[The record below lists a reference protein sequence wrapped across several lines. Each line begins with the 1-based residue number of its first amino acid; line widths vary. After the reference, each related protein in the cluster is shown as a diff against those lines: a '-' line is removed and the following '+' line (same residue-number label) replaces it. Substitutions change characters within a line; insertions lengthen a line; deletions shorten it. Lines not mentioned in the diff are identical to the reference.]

1 MLQKMDWKISFVVIL
16 LIVLLGGYYEKLG
29 VEARTMALPLA
40 IFIAAGIIIA
50 RLKKL
55 EYETFTAKVNAK
67 EVIVQN
73 FSVIDRHGKQRVA
86 ISTTADNARM
96 RFFDEQGIPCATFD
110 ILNTGPMLKL
120 VGNKGSV
127 SIAFDEEGLPDLT
140 MRDDMDKNIWSAGK

>member
-1 MLQKMDWKISFVVIL
+1 MFNKKDWKISFVVIL

-55 EYETFTAKVNAK
+55 EYETISTLVNAK
-67 EVIVQN
+67 KVIVQN
-73 FSVIDRHGKQRVA
+73 FSVIDNHGKQRVA
-86 ISTTADNARM
+86 ISTTADTALM
-96 RFFDEQGIPCATFD
+96 RFFDEQDIPCATLD
-110 ILNTGPMLKL
+110 VLNTGPILKL

-127 SIAFDEEGLPDLT
+127 SIAFDEEGRPSLT
-140 MRDDMDKNIWSAGK
+140 LKDDMDKIIWSAG

>member
-1 MLQKMDWKISFVVIL
+1 MITKKDWKMTFALIL

-29 VEARTMALPLA
+29 VEARTMVLPLA

-55 EYETFTAKVNAK
+55 EYETSTFKVNAK

-73 FSVIDRHGKQRVA
+73 LGVIDSHGKQRVA
-86 ISTTADNARM
+86 ISTVADTALM
-96 RFFDEQGIPCATFD
+96 RFFDEQDIPCATFD
-110 ILNTGPMLKL
+110 ILNTGPILKL

-127 SIAFDEEGLPDLT
+127 SIAFDEEGRPKLT
-140 MRDDMDKNIWSAGK
+140 LKDDMDKTIWSAG

>member
-1 MLQKMDWKISFVVIL
+1 MFQKKDWKISFVVIL

-55 EYETFTAKVNAK
+55 EYETITAKVNAK
-67 EVIVQN
+67 EAIVQN
-73 FSVIDRHGKQRVA
+73 FSVIDNHGKQRVA
-86 ISTTADNARM
+86 ISTTADTALM
-96 RFFDEQGIPCATFD
+96 RFFDEQDIPCATLD
-110 ILNTGPMLKL
+110 VLNTGPILKL

-127 SIAFDEEGLPDLT
+127 SIAFDEKGRPNLT
-140 MRDDMDKNIWSAGK
+140 LKDDMDKIIWSAE

>member
-1 MLQKMDWKISFVVIL
+1 MFQKKDWKISFVVIL

-55 EYETFTAKVNAK
+55 EYETTTAKMNAK

-73 FSVIDRHGKQRVA
+73 FSVIDNHGKQRVA
-86 ISTTADNARM
+86 ISTTADTPLM
-96 RFFDEQGIPCATFD
+96 RFLDEQDIPCITFD
-110 ILNTGPMLKL
+110 VLNTGPILKL
-120 VGNKGSV
+120 VGKKESV
-127 SIAFDEEGLPDLT
+127 SIVFDEDGRPNIT
-140 MRDDMDKNIWSAGK
+140 VNDDMGQTIWSAR

>member
-1 MLQKMDWKISFVVIL
+1 MITKKDWKMTFALIL

-29 VEARTMALPLA
+29 VEARTMVLPLA

-55 EYETFTAKVNAK
+55 EYEKSTFKVIAK

-73 FSVIDRHGKQRVA
+73 LGVIDSHGKQRVA
-86 ISTTADNARM
+86 ISTVADTALM
-96 RFFDEQGIPCATFD
+96 RFFDEQDIPCATFD
-110 ILNTGPMLKL
+110 ILNTGPILKL

-127 SIAFDEEGLPDLT
+127 SIAFDEEGRPNLT
-140 MRDDMDKNIWSAGK
+140 LKDDMDKTIWSAG

>member
-1 MLQKMDWKISFVVIL
+1 MIIKKDWKISFVVIL

-55 EYETFTAKVNAK
+55 EYETSTFKVNAK

-73 FSVIDRHGKQRVA
+73 FSVIDSHGKQRVA
-86 ISTTADNARM
+86 ISTDADTVLM
-96 RFFDEQGIPCATFD
+96 RFFDEQDIPCATFD
-110 ILNTGPMLKL
+110 VLNTGPILKL
-120 VGNKGSV
+120 IGNNGSV
-127 SIAFDEEGLPDLT
+127 SIAFDEEGRPNLT
-140 MRDDMDKNIWSAGK
+140 LKDDMDQTIWSAG

>member
-1 MLQKMDWKISFVVIL
+1 MFQKKDWKMTFALIL

-29 VEARTMALPLA
+29 VEARTMVLPLA

-55 EYETFTAKVNAK
+55 EYETSTFKVNAK

-73 FSVIDRHGKQRVA
+73 LGVIDSHGKQRVT
-86 ISTTADNARM
+86 ISTVADTALM
-96 RFFDEQGIPCATFD
+96 RFFDEQDIPCATFD
-110 ILNTGPMLKL
+110 ILNTGPILKL

-127 SIAFDEEGLPDLT
+127 SIAFDEEGRPNLT
-140 MRDDMDKNIWSAGK
+140 LKDDMDKTIWSAG